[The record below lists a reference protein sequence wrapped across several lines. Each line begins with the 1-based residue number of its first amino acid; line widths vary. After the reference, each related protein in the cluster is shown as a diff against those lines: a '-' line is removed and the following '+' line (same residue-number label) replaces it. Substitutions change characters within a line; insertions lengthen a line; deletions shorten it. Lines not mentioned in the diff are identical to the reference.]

1 MIILDFDLLVII
13 IFYNFPYFTYFFNFN
28 KKKIN
33 IYFKADTSD
42 IYKPTWSSIY
52 HKIKK
57 DQMQGDSSLQVIE
70 VGETFSLTVSETG
83 KMYSWGS
90 NDYFQLGRNS
100 LEDGEEESGHFF
112 VPLENGIKP
121 KKVEFY

>member
-1 MIILDFDLLVII
+1 
-13 IFYNFPYFTYFFNFN
+13 
-28 KKKIN
+28 
-33 IYFKADTSD
+33 
-42 IYKPTWSSIY
+42 
-52 HKIKK
+52 
-57 DQMQGDSSLQVIE
+57 MQGDSSLQVIE

-121 KKVEFY
+121 KKVGIYHIFAYIY